1 MAIRIK
7 KPTDPDTYLADDTV
21 ERENLRRPL
30 EQAGLRR
37 LSGMSVQG
45 HDRDVP
51 TESAGQD
58 LDQQMS
64 AGVEEHPLLDKQ
76 QFDGIDA
83 SVNPAPPLSDAEA
96 RREFDNARNEQQL
109 QKQMKL
115 GLAPKMNTAPKPP
128 GP

>member
-1 MAIRIK
+1 MAIRPPK
-7 KPTDPDTYLADDTV
+7 KPETYLTDDTL
-21 ERENLRRPL
+21 ERENQRRPK
-30 EQAGLRR
+30 EQEGLRR
-37 LSGMSVQG
+37 LSGMSVKG

-51 TESAGQD
+51 TESAELGME
-58 LDQQMS
+58 QQMS

-83 SVNPAPPLSDAEA
+83 SVNPAPSLSDAES
-96 RREFDNARNEQQL
+96 RREYDNARNEQQL

>member
-1 MAIRIK
+1 MTIRIR
-7 KPTDPDTYLADDTV
+7 KPTEPGTYLADDTI
-21 ERENLRRPL
+21 ERENQRRPQ

-45 HDRDVP
+45 HDREVP
-51 TESAGQD
+51 AETEEHG
-58 LDQQMS
+58 LEQQMS
-64 AGVEEHPLLDKQ
+64 AGIEEHPLLDKQ

-96 RREFDNARNEQQL
+96 RREHDNARNEQQL
-109 QKQMKL
+109 QKQLKL
-115 GLAPKMNTAPKPP
+115 GMAPTMNTAPKPP

>member
-1 MAIRIK
+1 MTNRIG
-7 KPTDPDTYLADDTV
+7 KPTEPETYLTDDTV
-21 ERENLRRPL
+21 LRENQRRPL

-37 LSGMSVQG
+37 LSGMSVKG
-45 HDRDVP
+45 HEREVP
-51 TESAGQD
+51 TESAEHG
-58 LDQQMS
+58 LEQQMS

-83 SVNPAPPLSDAEA
+83 SVNPAPSLSDAEA
-96 RREFDNARNEQQL
+96 RREHDNARNEQQL

-115 GLAPKMNTAPKPP
+115 GMAPTMNTAPKPP